1 MANFNKVILAGNLTR
16 EPELRY
22 TPQGSAV
29 LEFGLAVNRSYTDS
43 SGAERE
49 ETCFIECNMWGSR
62 GEGVADYLG
71 KGDPVLVEGR
81 LCFETW
87 ETREGRRSKHEVVVT
102 DFEFLPGGQR

>member
-16 EPELRY
+16 DPELRY

-29 LEFGLAVNRSYTDS
+29 LEFGLAVDRSYTDS
-43 SGAERE
+43 SGTERD
-49 ETCFIECNMWGSR
+49 ETCFIDCNMWGRR
-62 GEGVADYLG
+62 GEAVAEYLT

-81 LCFETW
+81 LRYDTW
-87 ETREGRRSKHEVVVT
+87 ETPEGRRSKHEVVVT